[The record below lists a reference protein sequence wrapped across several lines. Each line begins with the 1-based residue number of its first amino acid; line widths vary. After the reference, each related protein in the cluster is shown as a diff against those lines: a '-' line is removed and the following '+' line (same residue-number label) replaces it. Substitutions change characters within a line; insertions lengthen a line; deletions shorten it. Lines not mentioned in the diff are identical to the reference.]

1 MNSQF
6 TERNLVR
13 LIRLVERY
21 TSTSIGRILEKE
33 GYAPLTARH
42 LQVFENIDP
51 VDGSNIVQLAHSAG
65 VSKQAMSKLVK
76 DAAAEN
82 YLDVMPNP
90 LDSRFIVVQLTPKG
104 KILRQNV
111 LNKIVNF
118 YENLEDKQTITPLEI
133 ETMTDTLLKFQR
145 HFEAVTENKLPA

>member
-21 TSTSIGRILEKE
+21 TSTSIGRILEQE

-51 VDGSNIVQLAHSAG
+51 LEGSNIVQLAHSAG
-65 VSKQAMSKLVK
+65 ISKQAMSKLVK
-76 DAAAEN
+76 DAAAEG

-104 KILRQNV
+104 KVFRQNV
-111 LNKIVNF
+111 LDKIVNF
-118 YENLEDKQTITPLEI
+118 YDNLADKQTITPIEI
-133 ETMTDTLLKFQR
+133 EAMTDTLLKFLR
-145 HFEAVTENKLPA
+145 RFEATAEDKIPA

>member
-21 TSTSIGRILEKE
+21 TSTSIGRILEQE

-51 VDGSNIVQLAHSAG
+51 HEGSNIVQLAHSAG
-65 VSKQAMSKLVK
+65 ISKQAMSKLVK
-76 DAAAEN
+76 DAAAEGFLN
-82 YLDVMPNP
+82 VMPNP
-90 LDSRFIVVQLTPKG
+90 LDSRFIVVQLTAKG
-104 KILRQNV
+104 EVLRQNV
-111 LNKIVNF
+111 LAKIVGF
-118 YENLEDKQTITPLEI
+118 YDNLEDRQTITPLEI
-133 ETMTDTLLKFQR
+133 GAMTDTLLKFLK
-145 HFEAVTENKLPA
+145 HFETAAENKMAA